1 MAGRELVKEPL
12 SREELDKLLPRSG
25 QINDYL
31 NSRNNVYRELKLK
44 DNPPSREKAITLILK
59 EPNLLRRPV
68 VVRGNKKVWGFDA
81 DALQGLLAG

>member
-1 MAGRELVKEPL
+1 MVGRELVKEPL

-44 DNPPSREKAITLILK
+44 DNPPSREKAIALILK

-68 VVRGNKKVWGFDA
+68 VVRGSKKVWGFDA
-81 DALQGLLAG
+81 DALKDLLAG